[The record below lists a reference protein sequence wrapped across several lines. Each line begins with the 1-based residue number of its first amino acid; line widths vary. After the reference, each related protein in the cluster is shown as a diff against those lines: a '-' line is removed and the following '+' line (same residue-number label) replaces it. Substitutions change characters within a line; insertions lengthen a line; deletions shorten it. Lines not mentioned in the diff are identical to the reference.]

1 MRGLNKPPS
10 DTHIITIME
19 VFIMAKYI
27 YPAIF
32 TKEEKF
38 YSVRFPDIESCYTQG
53 ETLQEALEMAT
64 DVLSLTLYN
73 LEEEEKKIPTPSEIK
88 EVEKSEGEFVSLI
101 SCDTIEYR
109 QFFDSKAVKKTLTI
123 PAWLNTMSERNGINF
138 SSVLQRALK
147 QELHITDR

>member
-1 MRGLNKPPS
+1 
-10 DTHIITIME
+10 
-19 VFIMAKYI
+19 MAKYI

-73 LEEEEKKIPTPSEIK
+73 LEEEKKIPTPSEIK
-88 EVEKSEGEFVSLI
+88 EVEKYEGEFVSLI

-109 QFFDSKAVKKTLTI
+109 QFFDGSAKSVETGT
-123 PAWLNTMSERNGINF
+123 PYYRPLNNRENSP
-138 SSVLQRALK
+138 LP
-147 QELHITDR
+147 